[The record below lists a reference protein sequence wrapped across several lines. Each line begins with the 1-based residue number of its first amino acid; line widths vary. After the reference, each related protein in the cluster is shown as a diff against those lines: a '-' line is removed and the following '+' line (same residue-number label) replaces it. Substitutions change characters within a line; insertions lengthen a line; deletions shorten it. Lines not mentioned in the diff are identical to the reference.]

1 MVAPYQ
7 DSRLWKSAMADRRD
21 GLDAQRGVLREAY
34 KKFHNNAV
42 VFAAQVRADLPDL
55 TDHGADHFNGLWHL
69 ASKIVGAGCE
79 LNPAEAFVFG
89 GAILLHDA
97 GNCLAAYP
105 GGLEAIRQG
114 DAWRDVVAQWGLKE
128 DVLAKGSPDY
138 QRVLLEVLRQLHPL
152 QAKNLAKMSWTFPS
166 TGSARYLLED
176 EELRNFYGPLMGE
189 IAASHGETTHDI
201 ERFADRKTTTHTN
214 LHPADWPVDALKLGA
229 LLRVADAAHLDATR
243 APGFLY
249 ALTQPAEGSDPH
261 WHFQN
266 KLGIPDGD
274 PKLSELIFSSGGD
287 SFSEAENAAWW
298 LCYDAC
304 RMADN
309 ELRAVDQILREHG
322 RAPFALRAVRGISDP
337 AQFAMQVRTEGWHPV
352 DTSLR
357 ISDVNRLVQN
367 FGGEKLY
374 GDKPYLALREL
385 LQNAA
390 DAVRALRAM
399 GGLGPEE
406 GRIDVELEE
415 EDGETWLHVTD
426 DGIGMSQYVLTNVLL
441 DFGKSLWS
449 SKDLRREWPG
459 LSGSGFEAT
468 GQFGIGFFSVFM
480 LGDHVKVASLRYGAS
495 HNTCRVLEFAN
506 GLQQRPILRE
516 PRKEEKPRRYG
527 TRVSVKLRNPISIL
541 IKKRPSEEKYRVM
554 NIVEAGETHEFFWSI
569 NETVAAL
576 TPALDINVNCRN
588 GDSDRVPCIRANDWR
603 DLPDEK
609 LLLRIQPLV
618 RDRWGGIHDV
628 GYSLLP
634 VISDD
639 GRLIG
644 RCAPDT
650 RWFATGVIVVNGI
663 YAGEIQ
669 CFWGILSAKQNSD
682 LSRQQAVP
690 IAGKKEM
697 GDWANR
703 QHQLI
708 KHKGN
713 LADVIRLTS
722 MVLALGGNV
731 ADQDLAKNNNERF
744 NEVGLRILASKH
756 DDLWFALG
764 LENFDL
770 LLDGEFSRDEFY
782 DGLEIKPN
790 CLYWNPEMLGKI
802 GFLSG
807 NGDWP
812 PENRT
817 MNSPSCIIDVIT
829 NTLSAAWGNLITDEP
844 KEPQVVGD
852 VNGMPVR
859 RRVKIFRKAP

>member
-7 DSRLWKSAMADRRD
+7 DSRLWESAMADRGD

-34 KKFHNNAV
+34 KKFHDNAV

-69 ASKIVGAGCE
+69 ASKIGGAGCE

-105 GGLEAIRQG
+105 GGLEAIRKS

-128 DVLAKGSPDY
+128 DALAKGSPDY

-152 QAKNLAKMSWTFPS
+152 QAKNLAKMSWTFPG
-166 TGSARYLLED
+166 TGSAKYLLED
-176 EELRNFYGPLMGE
+176 EELRNYYGPLMGE
-189 IAASHGETTHDI
+189 IAASHGEATHDI

-298 LCYDAC
+298 LCHDAC
-304 RMADN
+304 RVADN

-357 ISDVNRLVQN
+357 ISEVNRLVQN

-415 EDGETWLHVTD
+415 KDGETWLHVTD

-441 DFGKSLWS
+441 DFGKSLWG

-495 HNTCRVLEFAN
+495 HDTCRVLEFAN
-506 GLQQRPILRE
+506 GLQQRPLLRE
-516 PRKEEKPRRYG
+516 TRDKEKLRRHG
-527 TRVSVKLRNPISIL
+527 TMVSVMLT
-541 IKKRPSEEKYRVM
+541 EKASRELL
-554 NIVEAGETHEFFWSI
+554 NIQSPWGWHGSNAYQL
-569 NETVAAL
+569 NEMVAAL
-576 TPALDINVNCRN
+576 VPALDIDVWSKEVTN
-588 GDSDRVPCIRANDWR
+588 GCVPCVKSNDWR
-603 DLPDEK
+603 NMPDLELRQRILPLCDTSYSTREEND
-609 LLLRIQPLV
+609 LL
-618 RDRWGGIHDV
+618 
-628 GYSLLP
+628 S
-634 VISDD
+634 VISAD
-639 GRLIG
+639 GALLG
-644 RCAPDT
+644 RCSLAV
-650 RWFATGVIVVNGI
+650 WVSGVVVVNGV
-663 YAGEIQ
+663 YAGKVKHIS
-669 CFWGILSAKQNSD
+669 GLLLARQNLD
-682 LSRQQAVP
+682 LARTEAIP
-690 IAGKKEM
+690 IAGIQEM
-697 GDWANR
+697 SNWVNR
-703 QHQLI
+703 HRKALDESNFAMFHQ
-708 KHKGN
+708 N
-713 LADVIRLTS
+713 FTS
-722 MVLALGGNV
+722 YALALGGDTGEWHLFANH
-731 ADQDLAKNNNERF
+731 ERPF
-744 NEVGLRILASKH
+744 NQKEFAEFANLRSEI
-756 DDLWFALG
+756 WFA
-764 LENFDL
+764 EN
-770 LLDGEFSRDEFY
+770 LDGYDSTEDKAITPEEFDQFLRVEPFCLIGHDRLWEIPRFLDSTMAWPFA
-782 DGLEIKPN
+782 GVSSIKPRS
-790 CLYWNPEMLGKI
+790 I
-802 GFLSG
+802 GEVTSTIL
-807 NGDWP
+807 
-812 PENRT
+812 T
-817 MNSPSCIIDVIT
+817 HV
-829 NTLSAAWGNLITDEP
+829 WGGFKTEEP
-844 KEPQVVGD
+844 DDPQIVGD
-852 VNGMPVR
+852 VNGKPVR
-859 RRVKIFRKAP
+859 RKVKIFRKAP